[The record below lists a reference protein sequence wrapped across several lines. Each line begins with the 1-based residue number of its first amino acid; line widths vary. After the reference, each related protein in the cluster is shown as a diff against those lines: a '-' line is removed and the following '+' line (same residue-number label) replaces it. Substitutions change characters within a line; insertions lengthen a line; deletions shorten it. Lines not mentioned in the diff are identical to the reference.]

1 MGLTKTWY
9 AFSLIF
15 VDLLLVL
22 RLRNPNVL
30 FAIAMM
36 VSALLL
42 IFP

>member
-9 AFSLIF
+9 AFSLSF
-15 VDLLLVL
+15 VDFLLML

-30 FAIAMM
+30 FAFAMM